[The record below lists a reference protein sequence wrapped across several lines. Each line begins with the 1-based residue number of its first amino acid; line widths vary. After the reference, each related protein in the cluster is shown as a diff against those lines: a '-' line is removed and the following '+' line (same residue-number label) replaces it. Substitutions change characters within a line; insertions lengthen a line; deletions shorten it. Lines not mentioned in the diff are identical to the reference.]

1 MSLQDFRYLSMQH
14 IRPVDYQCF
23 INKMVEKSVLH
34 FFSSLNE
41 YKISAFFWIMKASEK
56 LCVKSFLK
64 DGFEVYV
71 GIYGMCCIAFC
82 WW

>member
-1 MSLQDFRYLSMQH
+1 MNALTFICGCYRLLLIGFHLPMQH
-14 IRPVDYQCF
+14 IRPVDYQYF

-56 LCVKSFLK
+56 LCAKSFLR
-64 DGFEVYV
+64 G
-71 GIYGMCCIAFC
+71 
-82 WW
+82 

>member
-1 MSLQDFRYLSMQH
+1 MCKCPLVIVVPKCSELFWLFYLPMQH
-14 IRPVDYQCF
+14 IRPVDYQYF

-56 LCVKSFLK
+56 LCAKSFLR
-64 DGFEVYV
+64 G
-71 GIYGMCCIAFC
+71 
-82 WW
+82 

>member
-1 MSLQDFRYLSMQH
+1 MNALLIKYDRCLWFVILPYFPMQH
-14 IRPVDYQCF
+14 IRPVDYQYF

-56 LCVKSFLK
+56 LCAKSFLR
-64 DGFEVYV
+64 G
-71 GIYGMCCIAFC
+71 
-82 WW
+82 